1 MRAVLEPFEVCWS
14 DGVEYPSGQGNEATV
29 MSDVGKAIKSN
40 RNSAT
45 AHNDLLIPV
54 RCKATGKLEFI
65 AAQCRYGEKK
75 DAGGLK
81 LQDKAKKDNF
91 EDCKMCCCRF
101 ELSLKAGRPLQTRH
115 GPGQTS
121 RGEEI
126 LSNELRDYHCAAGRA
141 ETFVSVQKSR

>member
-1 MRAVLEPFEVCWS
+1 M
-14 DGVEYPSGQGNEATV
+14 EYPSGQGNEATV

-65 AAQCRYGEKK
+65 AAQCRSGEKK

-101 ELSLKAGRPLQTRH
+101 ELSLKAGSPLQTRH
-115 GPGQTS
+115 GPDVTRRRRRNTLQ
-121 RGEEI
+121 RVAR
-126 LSNELRDYHCAAGRA
+126 LSLRSWTC
-141 ETFVSVQKSR
+141 

>member
-1 MRAVLEPFEVCWS
+1 
-14 DGVEYPSGQGNEATV
+14 

-91 EDCKMCCCRF
+91 EEKKHSPKSCETIIAQLDV
-101 ELSLKAGRPLQTRH
+101 LKL
-115 GPGQTS
+115 
-121 RGEEI
+121 
-126 LSNELRDYHCAAGRA
+126 L
-141 ETFVSVQKSR
+141 